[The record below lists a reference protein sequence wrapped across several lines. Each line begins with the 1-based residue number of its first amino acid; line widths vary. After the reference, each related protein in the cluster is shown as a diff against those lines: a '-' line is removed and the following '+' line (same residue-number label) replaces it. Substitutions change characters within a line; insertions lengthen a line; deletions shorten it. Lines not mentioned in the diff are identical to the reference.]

1 MKPRT
6 SASPPLHPTERG
18 LGGEEGGPL
27 PAFRSGF
34 PSPPDGEG
42 VGGEAT
48 DTTHRVGFIS
58 PSPLAERGAGG
69 EVLGCP
75 SDSFRAGTRVKTEKG
90 WRSIETLRAG
100 DFVWTHLGRLRRV
113 VGVQRRPHVGAML
126 GLQLESSPI
135 VVWSTPAQQFLVAPG
150 PHPPT
155 P

>member
-1 MKPRT
+1 
-6 SASPPLHPTERG
+6 SSSPC
-18 LGGEEGGPL
+18 
-27 PAFRSGF
+27 A
-34 PSPPDGEG
+34 
-42 VGGEAT
+42 V
-48 DTTHRVGFIS
+48 
-58 PSPLAERGAGG
+58 AERGVGG

-75 SDSFRAGTRVKTEKG
+75 SDCFRAGTRVKTEKG

-155 P
+155 PFPQAETGGQPQEPGYASPLTPQPPLHK